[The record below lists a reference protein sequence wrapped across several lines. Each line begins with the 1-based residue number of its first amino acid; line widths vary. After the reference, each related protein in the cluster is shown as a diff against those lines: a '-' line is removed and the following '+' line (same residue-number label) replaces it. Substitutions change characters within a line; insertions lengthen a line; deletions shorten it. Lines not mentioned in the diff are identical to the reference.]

1 MKKKKVNYSETL
13 MGFLFLVGII
23 VFSTIDIQE
32 AFDAYNRIES
42 IKFEVSSPL
51 DGGDF
56 ITGDGRYLIKMEDNL
71 FYICRPDT
79 KEVIK
84 SFQLSGDDTSF
95 TPWKIYDAFISDE
108 NRRITVSFYPLLG
121 GENAYNG
128 YTCVLDD
135 NNDKEVF
142 TMIKD

>member
-23 VFSTIDIQE
+23 VFSTIGIQE
-32 AFDAYNRIES
+32 AFDAYNRIER

-121 GENAYNG
+121 GENTYNG